1 MSPLLE
7 KGGISMDGLVLNSA
21 GSGVSQLLTT
31 TASGMT
37 SEIMSALPIAGG
49 LFATIAG
56 IFIGL
61 KIFKRVTGA
70 RT

>member
-1 MSPLLE
+1 MPTTYAE
-7 KGGISMDGLVLNSA
+7 GGSA
-21 GSGVSQLLTT
+21 VSSLLTS
-31 TASGMT
+31 TATGMNT
-37 SEIMSALPIAGG
+37 EILAALPIAGG

-70 RT
+70 KS

>member
-1 MSPLLE
+1 MENTSAVTTLLE
-7 KGGISMDGLVLNSA
+7 
-21 GSGVSQLLTT
+21 T

-37 SEIMSALPIAGG
+37 SEIYAALPIAGG
-49 LFATIAG
+49 IFAVVAG

-70 RT
+70 RS